1 MEENIWWRGKDY
13 IEDDIDIKKWNSA
26 KFKWIPKE
34 MDKVSLQPFSL
45 NFIVGPRQSGKT
57 TLIKLLIR
65 RLLELNHH
73 PLSIFYCSCD
83 LVSDYEELLKRIKE
97 YLKTRTQEGIKSSF
111 IFLDEVTFVK
121 DWYRAVKY
129 LIDSGEVMSDVFT
142 VSGSSSLTILKQK
155 ESFPGRRGNGTDVVL
170 YPLSFSNYVKVI
182 NPRIEIKP
190 GWYGEIEELFQSY
203 IKIGGLPP
211 SINGL
216 SPLKTYIDWII
227 YEINKVGRDET
238 LAKQILSA
246 ILSTTP
252 SKISYNSIAKDIG
265 VNHRTVAEY
274 IKLFNEMF
282 LTLTLHFIDVNTAY
296 FNYKKQI
303 KIHFLDPLFYHAISL
318 WTGVKKPDEPI
329 IVEGVVASHLSRI
342 YNIGYT
348 EVGKE
353 EIDVVTLPEVV
364 GYEVKYRE
372 RARQVK
378 AIAGK
383 MKKVITLSK
392 NGENDTVPVYL
403 FLAEL
408 NA

>member
-13 IEDDIDIKKWNSA
+13 IEEDEDIKKWNSA

-34 MDKVSLQPFSL
+34 INKVSLQPFSL
-45 NFIVGPRQSGKT
+45 NFIVGPRQVGKT
-57 TLIKLLIR
+57 TLIKLLIKK
-65 RLLELNHH
+65 LLESNHN

-83 LVSDYEELLKRIKE
+83 LVSNYEELLKKIRD
-97 YLKTRTQEGIKSSF
+97 YLKIRKQEGIRSSF

-121 DWYRAVKY
+121 EWYRAVKH
-129 LIDSGEVMSDVFT
+129 LIDTGELTGDVVT

-155 ESFPGRRGNGTDVVL
+155 ESFPGRRGNGKDVIL
-170 YPLSFSNYVKVI
+170 YPLSFSGYIKVI
-182 NPRIEIKP
+182 NPKIEVRP
-190 GWYGEIEELFQSY
+190 GWYSEIEELFESY
-203 IKIGGLPP
+203 LKVGGLPP

-216 SPLKTYIDWII
+216 SPVKIYTEWII
-227 YEINKVGRDET
+227 YEINRVGRDEM

-246 ILSTTP
+246 VLSTTP
-252 SKISYNSIAKDIG
+252 SKVSYNSIAKEIG

-274 IKLFNEMF
+274 IKLFNDMF
-282 LTLTLHFIDVNTAY
+282 LTLTLHFIDVNTGY
-296 FNYKKQI
+296 YNYRKQI
-303 KIHFLDPLFYHAISL
+303 KIHFVDPLFYDVIST
-318 WTGVKKPDEPI
+318 WTGVKRPDDPI

-353 EIDVVTLPEVV
+353 EIDVVTLPEII

-372 RARQVK
+372 RAKQVK
-378 AIAGK
+378 VIAGK

-392 NGENDTVPVYL
+392 HGENDTFPVHL

-408 NA
+408 NI